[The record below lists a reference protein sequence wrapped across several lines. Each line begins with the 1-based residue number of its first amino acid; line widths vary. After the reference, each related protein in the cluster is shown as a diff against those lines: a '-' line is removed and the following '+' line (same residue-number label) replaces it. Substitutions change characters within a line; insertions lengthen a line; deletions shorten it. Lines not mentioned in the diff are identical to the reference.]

1 MLSIKNLTVKTKKE
15 ILKNVNLEIEDGQ
28 KVVLFGP
35 NGSGKS
41 TLFKT
46 VMGLQGYKL
55 KRGDIKIDGE
65 SVKGKGIDERVKMGI
80 GYVGQKSPSIK
91 GVTVDNLV
99 EQYDIEYEK
108 IKKSVKDLG
117 IEELLDR
124 DLNYTLSGGE
134 TKRVELF
141 TLSLLENITI
151 YLLDE
156 LDSGVDLENIEK
168 IAYYLK
174 KISNGKSFIIT
185 THTGAILKH
194 LDVDI
199 AYVML
204 DGKIICKGKPEKVW
218 NCITTNGY
226 EGCLNCDIAKL

>member
-1 MLSIKNLTVKTKKE
+1 MLSIKNLTVQAKQE
-15 ILKNVNLEIEDGQ
+15 ILKNVNLDVKDGQ

-41 TLFKT
+41 TLFKAI
-46 VMGLQGYKL
+46 MGLQGYQIK
-55 KRGDIKIDGE
+55 KGDIKIDGQ
-65 SVKGKGIDERVKMGI
+65 SIKNKSINERVKMGV
-80 GYVGQKSPSIK
+80 GYVGQKSPGVK
-91 GVTVDNLV
+91 GVTVESLMD
-99 EQYDIEYEK
+99 QYDFEYEK
-108 IKKSVKDLG
+108 IRKDVKGLD

-141 TLSLLENITI
+141 TLSLLENIHI

-156 LDSGVDLENIEK
+156 LDSGVDIENIEK
-168 IAYYLK
+168 IANYLK
-174 KISNGKSFIIT
+174 KISNGKSFVIT

-204 DGKIICKGKPEKVW
+204 DGQVICRGKPEKVW
-218 NCITTNGY
+218 NCITTEGY
-226 EGCLNCDIAKL
+226 EGCLNCDLART

>member
-1 MLSIKNLTVKTKKE
+1 MLSIKNLTVKAKKE
-15 ILKNVNLEIEDGQ
+15 ILKDINLEIENGQ

-46 VMGLQGYKL
+46 IMGLQGYKL
-55 KRGDIKIDGE
+55 KKGDIKIDGE
-65 SVKGKGIDERVKMGI
+65 SVKGKSIDERVKMGI
-80 GYVGQKSPSIK
+80 GYVGQKSPGIK
-91 GVTVDNLV
+91 GVTIENLMD
-99 EQYDIEYEK
+99 QYNFEYEK
-108 IKKSVKDLG
+108 MKESVKDLD

-134 TKRVELF
+134 IKRIELF

-168 IAYYLK
+168 IANYLK
-174 KISNGKSFIIT
+174 KISNGKSFLIT

-218 NCITTNGY
+218 NCITTKGY
-226 EGCLNCDIAKL
+226 EGCLNCDIAEI